1 MGTRTRGLG
10 FIILSAAWV
19 HFVSAGG
26 AYCAKTARARAAALG
41 LDYPGVHGAPDL
53 SGPPPYSAQHPSA
66 PHHQH
71 FPNNP
76 QPPAMDYN
84 TYYKPPREFPHFQP
98 AGYGSHSPT
107 QSNFLSKLSGGGP
120 QNNRK
125 SNFEPVEHDGPLTHK
140 QPPNLADPVYRASES
155 RKYPLPFVYN
165 WHGVGPRA
173 FVPNGHDIGGV
184 KDLLLPHSPGYGVY
198 YLVYPVGAGLKP
210 SVMYPLATRGSLP
223 GYIPW
228 PMHGKLNKPRNPFYP
243 SHLDERE

>member
-140 QPPNLADPVYRASES
+140 QPPTWLTLCIGL
-155 RKYPLPFVYN
+155 RKVANTHFHLSTTGMGLVLGPLFQM
-165 WHGVGPRA
+165 
-173 FVPNGHDIGGV
+173 D
-184 KDLLLPHSPGYGVY
+184 
-198 YLVYPVGAGLKP
+198 
-210 SVMYPLATRGSLP
+210 MT
-223 GYIPW
+223 
-228 PMHGKLNKPRNPFYP
+228 
-243 SHLDERE
+243 